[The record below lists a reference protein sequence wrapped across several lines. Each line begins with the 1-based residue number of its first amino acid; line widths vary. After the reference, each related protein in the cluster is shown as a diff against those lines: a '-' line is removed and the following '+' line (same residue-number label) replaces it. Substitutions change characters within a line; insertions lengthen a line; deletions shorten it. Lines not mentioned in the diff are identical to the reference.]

1 MDKIA
6 LYNLSY
12 GVFMLATRSGNVVN
26 GCITST
32 CIQVANNPVRIAI
45 SVLNSNYTCDLIK
58 ESGIFALSLLD
69 VECSFETIKHFGFQS
84 GRDVDK
90 AKELGLTYEE
100 PETISVPGIR
110 ELPLTLECK
119 VIYKQTQDIHAI
131 TEEDQE
137 KFYPQNADGSQ
148 DIPVAYYGEIVNAYV
163 IE

>member
-1 MDKIA
+1 MEKKA

-12 GVFMLATRSGNVVN
+12 GVFMLSTRSGEKVN
-26 GCITST
+26 GCITNT
-32 CIQVANNPVRIAI
+32 CMQVANDPVRIAI

-90 AKELGLTYEE
+90 AKELCLTYEE

-148 DIPVAYYGEIVNAYV
+148 DIHVAYYGEIVNAYV

>member
-1 MDKIA
+1 MEKKA

-12 GVFMLATRSGNVVN
+12 GVFMLSTRSVEKVN
-26 GCITST
+26 GCITNT
-32 CIQVANNPVRIAI
+32 CMQVANDPVRIAI

-148 DIPVAYYGEIVNAYV
+148 DIHVAYYGEIVNAYV
-163 IE
+163 FE